1 MFQPIKRNKMT
12 RAFFPKFL
20 KKKYIIGLDI
30 GTASIKLAQFLK
42 QDDGL
47 SLIKVKFI
55 EITKDRDALL
65 SLKEICSDV
74 DLKGSGV
81 ITLVNS
87 KEAMVKRIVAP
98 QMPESELRSAL
109 CLEAKNYF
117 PVSIA
122 DSALDFE
129 IVGDVLEK
137 GIKKTELLAAVCPN
151 ALIREHLQMLSQA
164 GIKPAG
170 ILHPGLALYALLRL
184 KKLKESR
191 NIAAL
196 TIGKTFSELIIVKD
210 ERLALNRKLPV
221 SGDDFTKA
229 AMSPLSSAAGRTQL
243 TYEEAEKI
251 KKEYGIPVQLGSQ
264 LLENKITTAQL
275 FSLLRPVAEK
285 LAQEIER
292 SFDYYREEAQ
302 GERVDKLI
310 LFGGSAQ
317 LKGLAQFLSG
327 ELGIE
332 VEIYNVL
339 EGVNLKEGAI
349 GDPTVVISCIAEA
362 VGAGTADT
370 KKINLLPS
378 EMKQEAVDLAKKAA
392 LKAALSATLTLAIL
406 IFSGMRLQLANL
418 DKKIK
423 SAQFEIEALTKQ
435 FGSPR
440 DWVLIN
446 KIIINEP
453 YCEDLLK
460 EISFCIPSGI
470 CLKEMKMASGS
481 LTLKG
486 AILSSD
492 KPEKLLSDFIHSLE
506 KGIFKNVR
514 FVKIEDRES
523 VKEFQLQM
531 ETE

>member
-1 MFQPIKRNKMT
+1 LFRSIKRNKMMH
-12 RAFFPKFL
+12 AFFSKFL
-20 KKKYIIGLDI
+20 KKKYILGLDI
-30 GTASIKLAQFLK
+30 GAASIKLAQFIK
-42 QDDGL
+42 EDDGL
-47 SLIKVKFI
+47 SLIKVKLI
-55 EITKDRDALL
+55 EITKDKDALL
-65 SLKEICSDV
+65 KLKEICRGV
-74 DLKGSGV
+74 DLKDSMV
-81 ITLVNS
+81 ITMVNS
-87 KEAMVKRIVAP
+87 GEAMVKRIVAP
-98 QMPESELRSAL
+98 QMPESELKEAL
-109 CLEAKNYF
+109 RLEAKNYF

-122 DSALDFE
+122 DAALDFE
-129 IVGDVLEK
+129 IAGDVLEK

-151 ALIREHLQMLSQA
+151 AAIKEHLLLLTQA

-170 ILHPGLALYALLRL
+170 IIHSSLALYALLRL
-184 KKLKESR
+184 KKLKEAG

-221 SGDDFTKA
+221 CGDDWTRA

-243 TYEEAEKI
+243 SYEEAEKI
-251 KKEYGIPVQLGSQ
+251 KREYGIPNELNAQ
-264 LLENKITTAQL
+264 LLENKITSAQL

-292 SFDYYREEAQ
+292 SFDYYREESR

-327 ELGIE
+327 ELGME
-332 VEIYNVL
+332 VEIYNAL
-339 EGVNLKEGAI
+339 EGFNLKKAAMDERIAI
-349 GDPTVVISCIAEA
+349 CRIAEA
-362 VGAGTADT
+362 AGAGMTDT

-378 EMKQEAVDLAKKAA
+378 EMKQEAGDLAKKAA
-392 LKAALSATLTLAIL
+392 LKAALAAALTFAIL
-406 IFSGMRLQLANL
+406 IFSGMRLQLVNL
-418 DKKIK
+418 NKKIK

-446 KIIINEP
+446 KILINEP
-453 YCEDLLK
+453 YCEDILK

-470 CLKEMKMASGS
+470 CLKEMRMANGS
-481 LTLKG
+481 AVLKG
-486 AILSSD
+486 VILSSD

-506 KGIFKNVR
+506 RGLFKNVR

-523 VKEFQLQM
+523 LKEFQLQM

>member
-1 MFQPIKRNKMT
+1 M

-20 KKKYIIGLDI
+20 KKKYIIALDI
-30 GTASIKLAQFLK
+30 GTASIKLAQFIK

-55 EITKDRDALL
+55 EITKDKDTLL
-65 SLKEICSDV
+65 SLKEICRGV
-74 DLKGSGV
+74 DLKGSLV

-87 KEAMVKRIVAP
+87 REAMVKRIVAP
-98 QMPESELRSAL
+98 QMPESELKSAL
-109 CLEAKNYF
+109 YLEAKNYF
-117 PVSIA
+117 PVSIV
-122 DSALDFE
+122 DSTLDFE
-129 IVGDVLEK
+129 IVGNVLEK
-137 GIKKTELLAAVCPN
+137 GIKKAELLAAVCPN
-151 ALIREHLQMLSQA
+151 ALIREHLHLLSQA
-164 GIKPAG
+164 GIKPEG
-170 ILHPGLALYALLRL
+170 VIHPGLALYALLRL
-184 KKLKESR
+184 KKLKEAR

-221 SGDDFTKA
+221 SGEDFTKA

-243 TYEEAEKI
+243 SYEEAEKI
-251 KKEYGIPVQLGSQ
+251 KREYGIPHELNSQ

-275 FSLLRPVAEK
+275 FSLFRPVAEK

-332 VEIYNVL
+332 VEIYNAL
-339 EGVNLKEGAI
+339 EGVDLKEGAI
-349 GDPTVVISCIAEA
+349 DKTIVLGRIAEA
-362 VGAGTADT
+362 VGAGITNLRG
-370 KKINLLPS
+370 INLLPL
-378 EMKQEAVDLAKKAA
+378 EMKEEAKNLAKRAV
-392 LKAALSATLTLAIL
+392 LKAAVSAGLTLMIL
-406 IFSGMRLQLANL
+406 VFIGMRLQSAILNKA
-418 DKKIK
+418 IK
-423 SAQFEIEALTKQ
+423 SAEFEIEALAKQ
-435 FGSPR
+435 FGSPG

-446 KIIINEP
+446 QILINEP

-460 EISFCIPSGI
+460 EISFCIPSAI
-470 CLKEMKMASGS
+470 RLKEMNLGSGL

-486 AILSSD
+486 IILSSD
-492 KPEKLLSDFIHSLE
+492 KSEKALSDFIHSLE
-506 KGIFKNVR
+506 RGIFKNVR

>member
-1 MFQPIKRNKMT
+1 MFRPIKRNKIMH
-12 RAFFPKFL
+12 AFFSKFL
-20 KKKYIIGLDI
+20 KKKYVIGLDI
-30 GTASIKLAQFLK
+30 GSASIKLAQFCK
-42 QDDGL
+42 EDNGL
-47 SLIKVKFI
+47 SLIRAKSI
-55 EITKDRDALL
+55 EITKDKDTLPA
-65 SLKEICSDV
+65 LKEICRDV
-74 DLKGSGV
+74 DFKGSSV

-87 KEAMVKRIVAP
+87 REAMVKRIVAP
-98 QMPESELRSAL
+98 QMPEPELRSAL

-117 PVSIA
+117 SVSIA

-129 IVGDVLEK
+129 ISGDVLEK

-151 ALIREHLQMLSQA
+151 ALIREHLHLLSHA

-170 ILHPGLALYALLRL
+170 IIHPGLALCALLRL
-184 KKLKESR
+184 KKLKEAG

-229 AMSPLSSAAGRTQL
+229 AMSPLSSAAGRIQL

-251 KKEYGIPVQLGSQ
+251 KKEYGIPQQLSAQ
-264 LLENKITTAQL
+264 LLENKITTTQL
-275 FSLLRPVAEK
+275 FSLLRPLAEK

-332 VEIYNVL
+332 VEIYNAL
-339 EGVNLKEGAI
+339 EGVKLKDGAI
-349 GDPTVVISCIAEA
+349 DKTIVLSRIAEA
-362 VGAGTADT
+362 VGAGITNL
-370 KKINLLPS
+370 KGINLLPL
-378 EMKQEAVDLAKKAA
+378 EMKQAAKNSAKRAA
-392 LKAALSATLTLAIL
+392 LKAVASAGLTLAVLLFI
-406 IFSGMRLQLANL
+406 GMRIYSANL

-423 SAQFEIEALTKQ
+423 SAEFELEALKRQ
-435 FGSPR
+435 FGALG
-440 DWVLIN
+440 DWALID
-446 KIIINEP
+446 KILMSEP
-453 YCEDLLK
+453 YCEDVFK

-470 CLKEMKMASGS
+470 CLKEMKMADGS
-481 LTLKG
+481 LTLRG
-486 AILSSD
+486 SILSSD
-492 KPEKLLSDFIHSLE
+492 KSEKLVSDFIHSLE
-506 KGIFKNVR
+506 RGVFKNVR

-523 VKEFQLQM
+523 VKEFQLHLDL
-531 ETE
+531 E